1 MQLRRK
7 VKGTGNRRLGTAVVL
22 GILAVLMLGPG
33 CTREADLK
41 FESTYQAVVLD
52 NGQVFIGK
60 LEQSGS
66 AYPLLRD
73 VFYIQR
79 LTEGDKKEVKNVLL
93 KRGNEWHKPD
103 YMRLNARHIVM
114 IEPVAPESRMALL
127 IQEAKAPPAAAP
139 PAAPLPAAIPKE
151 GQKPPAGK

>member
-66 AYPLLRD
+66 AYPLLRE

-79 LTEGDKKEVKNVLL
+79 LTDGDKKEVKNVLL

-114 IEPVAPESRMALL
+114 IEPVAPESRMAKL
-127 IQEAKAPPAAAP
+127 IQEAKASPTAAP
-139 PAAPLPAAIPKE
+139 PAAIPKE

>member
-7 VKGTGNRRLGTAVVL
+7 VKGKGNRRLGTAAVL
-22 GILAVLMLGPG
+22 GDLAVLMLGPG

-41 FESTYQAVVLD
+41 FETTYQAVVLD

-60 LEQSGS
+60 LEQGGS
-66 AYPLLRD
+66 AYPLLRE

-103 YMRLNARHIVM
+103 YMRLNARHIVL
-114 IEPVAPESRMALL
+114 IEPVAPESRMAKL

-139 PAAPLPAAIPKE
+139 PAAPPPAAIPKE